1 MPIRALLSPLRDV
14 EPVHEG
20 PRYRVFR
27 AFDPATGRPVIAKVP
42 RAEAPG
48 PRDLAH
54 LGRELELTPA
64 GRKGVVRSFELRRVG
79 PSAVLLREDFGGVVL
94 PALLASGPLPL
105 EESLRVAS
113 GIAEALTGL
122 HADGVTHAAI
132 WPAHV
137 LVNPATRE
145 VKLIGLGHA
154 SSSKREYPDLPST
167 PLSGL
172 DLSFAAPEQSG
183 RMLAAVDDR
192 SDLYSLGAVL
202 YALLTGSGPFRAED
216 PLGLVYLHMTQRP
229 DPPRDR
235 APGIPAGVSE
245 LTLRLLNKN
254 PEERYQSA
262 GGVQHDLE
270 ALLSVVRGESA
281 ESTVPF
287 ELGRKDAAG
296 RFSLRQELYGR
307 EKEIGTLLSAFGRAG
322 DGGRELALV
331 AGYSGI
337 GKSALVRELYKPIT
351 RLRGYFAPGKYDQ
364 LQRTVPFGG
373 LVTAFRSLL
382 RQILSEPDESLS
394 AWRERIQS
402 ALQPNGRLLADVLP
416 ELELV
421 IGPQPPVEALGPA
434 EARSRFKLVYG
445 RFVRAFCDTRHP
457 VVVFLD
463 DLQWADTASLE
474 LIEQMML
481 DPDVHHLLLIGAY
494 RDNEVGPTHPLALTL
509 ERIRRGGGTTS
520 LTTLP
525 PLEVGHLAALLEES
539 LRQRDGSVRELAE
552 LVARKTGGNPF
563 FARQFL
569 RHVHDEGLLRYDPPT
584 GRWTWDVSSIEA
596 TGITENVVDLL
607 VGKLRR
613 LPDETRA
620 ALELAACV
628 GRDFDLETLAVI
640 SEKPPEAAWAALL
653 PALREELVLAL
664 PHAEGAPAGGESGP
678 TGGTVFQFL
687 HDRVQQAAWAL
698 VDPERRQAVRLRI
711 GRLLLGDGAAD
722 AGAGRLFT
730 VVDHL
735 NAGLALVTSRE
746 EILKIAALD
755 LEAARRAR
763 NATAYDAAR
772 TYLAAGMERLPVDAW
787 ETDHALVLDLHRERA
802 QVEQLAGDIP
812 ASERFIRVAVAH
824 AATPL
829 ERAETLHTLIV
840 QHTLAARY
848 PEAIAVAREALELVG
863 ITLPEEGFEEARDR
877 ELVRVLE
884 KLKAG
889 GVETLARLPAM
900 TDPGKR
906 VTMKLLVTL
915 GPPCYR
921 SHQRLWGLIVA
932 LEMNLLLDWGDV
944 PAATYTYPSFGGL
957 LGFVRNEYGDCE
969 ALARVTLELADKYH
983 SSSDRSV
990 AHLMIG
996 ASLDPWFHHL
1006 RFAEESFRLAYQVG
1020 LDSGNLQYSVYAFG
1034 HSAYC
1039 RFFRGMPLAEQVA
1052 DLPHHLEFARER
1064 RNQWGIDL
1072 MVGVGLVLRNLT
1084 ADSGDAASFDDGE
1097 EREEDLLRRCTE
1109 NRNSQVLCVYYV
1121 LKGYALA
1128 LHGRSREALAALDEA
1143 EARLVSVATQGLLPA
1158 AEIRFVRAVALSG
1171 PALAGSTP
1179 ASEAVRK
1186 EIAAIR
1192 DQLAVWARACP
1203 ANFGHKRIFVEGV
1216 LAALGGRVVEASELL
1231 ARAAE
1236 EAFREGFVQHEALA
1250 EETAG
1255 RLWERHGRREYA
1267 ALHLRR
1273 AAAAW
1278 VRWGARAKATL
1289 LEAEFPGAF
1298 EVEEAPA
1305 PGPERAEARPVD
1317 VLDLR
1322 TVHKASQAISRELR
1336 HGDLVDRLVAV
1347 AMESAG
1353 ATRGFL
1359 VLPRDEALW
1368 LEARAEAG
1376 AQAPP
1381 FVPEPLS
1388 SSAGLSA
1395 AIVQYVA
1402 RTHEPVVL
1410 ADAAEEGMFVNDEYV
1425 VARRP
1430 VSVLCLPL
1438 VAKGELT
1445 GILYLENGIAKG
1457 AFTPA
1462 RVEVLSIVA
1471 AQAAISLENARLY
1484 ETLEKTVETRT
1495 SELVTE
1501 LAERRKAEEALARE
1515 AEFSR
1520 MLLESLEEG
1529 VVACDGTGTLVLFN
1543 EAARRWHGLDPATDP
1558 PEEWASRYDLFAAD
1572 GVTPLPVDRAPLLR
1586 ALRGE
1591 KVADAAL
1598 TIRARG
1604 QPLRHALASGGPI
1617 RDEAGAVR
1625 GAVVALHDVTARLE
1639 AEEEVRS
1646 LNATLERRVRER
1658 TAQLEVANREMEAFT
1673 FTVSHDLRAPLR
1685 AIDGFSAIVVED
1697 HSAALDEEGR
1707 RLLGVVRHGV
1717 QLMGTLID
1725 DLLAFSRIG
1734 RHEIHSGRLEMTRL
1748 AREVVEEALAGLPGR
1763 ERTALRVGD
1772 LPDAWGDEAL
1782 VRQVWRNL
1790 IANAVKFSAR
1800 VEAPEIEVAGEAEG
1814 PFVAYHVSDN
1824 GAGFDS
1830 TYGHKLFGVF
1840 ERLHTPA
1847 EFPGAGVGLAIVK
1860 RIVVR
1865 HGGTVR
1871 AEGAVGKGARFTFT
1885 LPRDRGPER
1894 GHL

>member
-1 MPIRALLSPLRDV
+1 MPFRALLSPLRDA

-20 PRYRVFR
+20 SRYLVFR
-27 AFDPATGRPVIAKVP
+27 ALEAATGRPVIAKVP
-42 RAEAPG
+42 RAGTPG
-48 PRDLAH
+48 PGDLAH
-54 LGRELELTPA
+54 LGHELELTSPA
-64 GRKGVVRSFELRRVG
+64 GRKGVVRSLELRRDG
-79 PSAVLLREDFGGVVL
+79 PSAVLVREDFGGVPL
-94 PALLASGPLPL
+94 SALLAAGPIPL

-122 HADGVTHAAI
+122 HADGVTHGAV
-132 WPAHV
+132 WPEHV
-137 LVNPATRE
+137 LVNPATGE
-145 VKLIGLGHA
+145 VRLIGLGHA
-154 SSSKREYPDLPST
+154 SSSRREYPDLPST

-172 DLSFAAPEQSG
+172 DLSYAAPEQSG

-202 YALLTGSGPFRAED
+202 YALLTGSPPFRAGD

-229 DPPRDR
+229 EPPRARDR
-235 APGIPAGVSE
+235 AIPALVSE

-262 GGVQHDLE
+262 GGVRHDLE
-270 ALLSVVRGESA
+270 ALLAEARGEGTA
-281 ESTVPF
+281 PF

-307 EKEIGTLLSAFGRAG
+307 EEEIATLLSAFERAG
-322 DGGRELALV
+322 AGGRELALV

-351 RLRGYFAPGKYDQ
+351 RLRGYLAPGKYDQ
-364 LQRTVPFGG
+364 LQRTVPFSG

-382 RQILSEPDESLS
+382 RQILSEPDESLA

-416 ELELV
+416 ELDLV

-434 EARSRFKLVYG
+434 EARSRFSFVYG

-463 DLQWADTASLE
+463 DLQWADAASLE
-474 LIEQMML
+474 LLEQMML
-481 DPDVHHLLLIGAY
+481 DPEVHHLLLIGAY
-494 RDNEVGPTHPLALTL
+494 RDNEVGATHPLALTL
-509 ERIRRGGGTTS
+509 ERIRRGGGATS

-584 GRWTWDVSSIEA
+584 GRWAWNVSAIEA

-620 ALELAACV
+620 ALELAACI

-640 SEKPPEAAWAALL
+640 SEKSTEAARAALL
-653 PALREELVLAL
+653 PALKEELVLAV
-664 PHAEGAPAGGESGP
+664 PHADAAPEGGEGGP
-678 TGGTVFQFL
+678 TGGAAFQFL
-687 HDRVQQAAWAL
+687 HDRVQQAAWEL

-722 AGAGRLFT
+722 SGAERLFT

-735 NAGLALVTSRE
+735 NAGIALVESRE
-746 EILKIAALD
+746 ELLKIAALD

-772 TYLAAGMERLPVDAW
+772 TYLAAGMKRLPGDAW
-787 ETDHALVLDLHRERA
+787 ETDHALVLDLYRERA
-802 QVEQLAGDIP
+802 QVEQLAGDIL
-812 ASERFIRVAVAH
+812 ASERFVREAVAH
-824 AATPL
+824 AATPI

-863 ITLPEEGFEEARDR
+863 ITLPEEGFEEVRDR
-877 ELVRVLE
+877 ELARVLD
-884 KLKAG
+884 KLKGG

-900 TDPGKR
+900 TDPAKR
-906 VTMKLLVTL
+906 VAMKLLVTL

-957 LGFVRNEYGDCE
+957 LGFVRNDYDECE
-969 ALARVTLELADKYH
+969 ALARMTLALADKYQ
-983 SSSDRSV
+983 SASDRSV

-1006 RFAEESFRLAYQVG
+1006 RFAEESFRLAYQTG

-1034 HSAYC
+1034 HSVYC
-1039 RFFRGMPLAEQVA
+1039 RFFRGMPLARQA
-1052 DLPHHLEFARER
+1052 DDLPHHLEFARGR

-1072 MVGVGLVLRNLT
+1072 MVGVGLVLRYLT
-1084 ADSGDAASFDDGE
+1084 GGPGDAGSFDDGE
-1097 EREEDLLRRCTE
+1097 EREEELLRRCTE
-1109 NRNSQVLCVYYV
+1109 NRNSQVLCIYHV

-1128 LHGRSREALAALDEA
+1128 VHGRSREALAALDEA

-1158 AEIRFVRAVALSG
+1158 AEVRFVRAVVLTG
-1171 PALAGSTP
+1171 QALAGSAPTP
-1179 ASEAVRK
+1179 EGVRE

-1203 ANFGHKRIFVEGV
+1203 ANFGHKLLFVEGA
-1216 LAALGGRVVEASELL
+1216 LAALGGRVAEATGLL

-1236 EAFREGFVQHEALA
+1236 EASREGFVQHEALA
-1250 EETAG
+1250 HETAG
-1255 RLWERHGRREYA
+1255 RLWERHGRHEYA
-1267 ALHLRR
+1267 ALHLRQ

-1278 VRWGARAKATL
+1278 TRWGARTKTTL
-1289 LEAEFPGAF
+1289 LEAEFPGVI
-1298 EVEEAPA
+1298 EPEAEPARGPA
-1305 PGPERAEARPVD
+1305 PAEARPAD

-1322 TVHKASQAISRELR
+1322 SVHKASLAISQELR
-1336 HGDLVDRLVAV
+1336 HGDLVDRLMSVV
-1347 AMESAG
+1347 MESAG

-1359 VLPRDEALW
+1359 VLPRDGVLW
-1368 LEARAEAG
+1368 LEARMEAFAG
-1376 AQAPP
+1376 APP
-1381 FVPEPLS
+1381 FVPEPLAS
-1388 SSAGLSA
+1388 SSGLSA

-1410 ADAAEEGMFVNDEYV
+1410 ADAAEEGMFVSDGYV
-1425 VARRP
+1425 AANRP
-1430 VSVLCLPL
+1430 VSVICLPL
-1438 VAKGELT
+1438 VAKGEMT
-1445 GILYLENGIAKG
+1445 GLLYLENGLAKG

-1484 ETLEKTVETRT
+1484 ETLEKKVATRT
-1495 SELVTE
+1495 RELVTE

-1515 AEFSR
+1515 AEFNR

-1529 VVACDGTGTLVLFN
+1529 VVACDGNGTLVLFN
-1543 EAARRWHGLDPATDP
+1543 EVARHWHGVDPATVP

-1572 GVTPLPVDRAPLLR
+1572 GVTPLPVDQIPLVR
-1586 ALRGE
+1586 TLRGE
-1591 KVADAAL
+1591 RVADAAF
-1598 TIRARG
+1598 TILARG
-1604 QPLRHALASGGPI
+1604 QPLRHVLASGGPI
-1617 RDEAGAVR
+1617 RDAAGAIR
-1625 GAVVALHDVTARLE
+1625 GAVVAIHDVTARLE

-1685 AIDGFSAIVVED
+1685 AIDAFSAIVVAE
-1697 HSAALDEEGR
+1697 HSAALDDEGK
-1707 RLLGVVRHGV
+1707 RLLGVVREGARRMAV
-1717 QLMGTLID
+1717 LID
-1725 DLLAFSRIG
+1725 DLLSFSRIG

-1748 AREVVEEALAGLPGR
+1748 AREVVEEVLEGSPGR
-1763 ERTALRVGD
+1763 KRVAVRVGE

-1782 VRQVWRNL
+1782 ARQVWRNL
-1790 IANAVKFSAR
+1790 LANAVKFSSR
-1800 VEAPEIEVAGEAEG
+1800 VEAPEIEVTGEVDGAI
-1814 PFVAYHVSDN
+1814 VVYHVRDN

-1830 TYGHKLFGVF
+1830 KYGHKLFGVF
-1840 ERLHTPA
+1840 ERLHTPG

-1871 AEGAVGKGARFTFT
+1871 AEGAVGEGARFTFT
-1885 LPRDRGPER
+1885 LPRDRGPEQ
-1894 GHL
+1894 GGVA